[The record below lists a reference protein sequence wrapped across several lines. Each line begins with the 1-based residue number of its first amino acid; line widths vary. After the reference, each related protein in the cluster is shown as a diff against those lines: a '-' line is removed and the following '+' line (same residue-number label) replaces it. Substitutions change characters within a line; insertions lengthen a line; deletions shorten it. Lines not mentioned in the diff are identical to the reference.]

1 MTHTHKHTS
10 HARGGTKSDLNK
22 RALARKRKHTSA
34 NPILST
40 SILVGKRVP
49 PTTTRTNRNMGQ
61 VMPIHTHTHE
71 IRDAQVRIVRKLH
84 PLAVVARIHRN
95 KHYVHQHGSCVLFK
109 YAFPLKPKR
118 ATPQQK
124 ILLKQVD
131 TSILLVCSL
140 VSA

>member
-22 RALARKRKHTSA
+22 RAKGNTHQLTQFC
-34 NPILST
+34 PLPYLSERGCHPQPQGQT
-40 SILVGKRVP
+40 ATWGKLCRF
-49 PTTTRTNRNMGQ
+49 T
-61 VMPIHTHTHE
+61 HTHTHE